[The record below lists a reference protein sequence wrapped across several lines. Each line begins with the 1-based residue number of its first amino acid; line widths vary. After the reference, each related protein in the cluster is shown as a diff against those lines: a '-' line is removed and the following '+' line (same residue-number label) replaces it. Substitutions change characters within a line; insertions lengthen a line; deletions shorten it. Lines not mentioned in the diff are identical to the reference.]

1 MKKSLVMVALML
13 CLVGV
18 ESASAQ
24 GFRWGP
30 ELSLGTDTDFGIG
43 GRVEFDLTGPPL
55 TVIGS
60 FDYYFPDGSVD
71 YWEINGNLVY
81 NFDIPSA
88 PTVTPYAG
96 GGLDI
101 AHASWDGGNGVG
113 DSYSDTDPGLNLLGG
128 ARFDAGSIMPFVEMK
143 FTIEGVEQFVV
154 TGGILF

>member
-1 MKKSLVMVALML
+1 MRKTLVTAAVLL

-30 ELSLGTDTDFGIG
+30 EVSLGTDTDLGLG
-43 GRVEFDLTGPPL
+43 ARAEFDFSGSALT
-55 TVIGS
+55 IIAS
-60 FDYYFPDGSVD
+60 FDYYFPDGPAE
-71 YWEINGNLVY
+71 YWEINGNLIY
-81 NFDIPSA
+81 NFNIPSA

-96 GGLDI
+96 GGLNI
-101 AHASWDGGNGVG
+101 GHASVDG
-113 DSYSDTDPGLNLLGG
+113 YSDTDPGLNLLGG
-128 ARFDAGSIMPFVEMK
+128 TRLDAGSIMPFVEIK

>member
-1 MKKSLVMVALML
+1 MRKILVAAAVML

-18 ESASAQ
+18 QTASAQ

-30 ELSLGTDTDFGIG
+30 EVSLGTDTDLGLG
-43 GRVEFDLTGPPL
+43 ARAEFDFSGSALT
-55 TVIGS
+55 IIAS

-71 YWEINGNLVY
+71 YWEINGNLIY
-81 NFDIPSA
+81 NFNIPSA

-96 GGLDI
+96 GGLNI
-101 AHASWDGGNGVG
+101 GHASAEG
-113 DSYSDTDPGLNLLGG
+113 YSDTDPGLNLLGG
-128 ARFDAGSIMPFVEMK
+128 ARFDAGSIMPFAEVK

>member
-1 MKKSLVMVALML
+1 MRKTLVAAAVML

-30 ELSLGTDTDFGIG
+30 EVSLGTDTDLGLG
-43 GRVEFDLTGPPL
+43 VRGEFDFSGSALT
-55 TVIGS
+55 IIAS

-71 YWEINGNLVY
+71 YWEINGNLIY
-81 NFDIPSA
+81 NFDIASA

-96 GGLDI
+96 GGLNI
-101 AHASWDGGNGVG
+101 GHASSDGF
-113 DSYSDTDPGLNLLGG
+113 SDTDPGLNLLGG
-128 ARFDAGSIMPFVEMK
+128 VRFDAGSIMPFVEAK

>member
-1 MKKSLVMVALML
+1 MRKILVTAAVML

-18 ESASAQ
+18 QTASAQ

-30 ELSLGTDTDFGIG
+30 EVSLGTDTDLGLG
-43 GRVEFDLTGPPL
+43 ARGEFDFSGSALT
-55 TVIGS
+55 IIAS

-71 YWEINGNLVY
+71 YWEINGNLIY

-96 GGLDI
+96 GGLNI
-101 AHASWDGGNGVG
+101 GHASAEG
-113 DSYSDTDPGLNLLGG
+113 YSDTDPGLNLLGG
-128 ARFDAGSIMPFVEMK
+128 ARFDAGSIMPFAEVK
-143 FTIEGVEQFVV
+143 FTIEGIEQFVV

>member
-1 MKKSLVMVALML
+1 MRKILVAAAVML

-18 ESASAQ
+18 QTASAQ

-30 ELSLGTDTDFGIG
+30 EVSLGTDTDLGLG
-43 GRVEFDLTGPPL
+43 ARGEFDFSGSALT
-55 TVIGS
+55 IIAS

-71 YWEINGNLVY
+71 YWEINGNLIY
-81 NFDIPSA
+81 NFNIPSA

-96 GGLDI
+96 GGLNI
-101 AHASWDGGNGVG
+101 GHASAEG
-113 DSYSDTDPGLNLLGG
+113 YSDTDPGLNLLGG
-128 ARFDAGSIMPFVEMK
+128 ARFDAGSIMPFAEVK